1 MPLTVLFEL
10 VALSHCLH
18 QSAEDL
24 SSFFSAPGGSVQALD
39 LCLVIGI
46 HSAASSS
53 RCAKHCVVLYITIHV
68 ENSKSKCIEI
78 SRKEL
83 AVACATEQYY
93 AQ

>member
-1 MPLTVLFEL
+1 MPLTVLFGL
-10 VALSHCLH
+10 GALSHCLH

-39 LCLVIGI
+39 LCVVIGI

-53 RCAKHCVVLYITIHV
+53 RSAKHCVVLYITIHV
-68 ENSKSKCIEI
+68 EDSKSKCIEI

-83 AVACATEQYY
+83 AIKIVNY